1 MKKIYFIIL
10 VAMSLVSC
18 DKYLDIKPYGKT
30 VPKTP
35 EEFSALLH
43 SHLNDMDEGGS
54 TGFMDN
60 VSTIVS
66 LDAGCG
72 DDFEA
77 CLTANSGQGLPFYV
91 GNLVGGTY
99 AASKYE
105 QLYQV
110 IRDCNIVIDNLD
122 DDGTKA
128 ANTILA
134 TAYGLRAVCYYQLLR
149 YFCEAPEKDN
159 MDNQLGLAL
168 VQTFNLEDRPLRS
181 SMQATVDF
189 IEADLKKSINYHST
203 DALYRF
209 TEPVC
214 KGYLARLYFWTEQ
227 WSKVLPLTAELLKAY
242 PILQINNYKEV
253 MGMPFKVGSNQ
264 LIKAYST
271 SSGNNQ
277 DFLATTT
284 EIKYRPVS
292 IRFLN
297 SFSVSDTAK
306 DVRYKFYVTP
316 ERVAVKTFFCGL
328 RSEEL
333 KLMQAESYY
342 HLGKTNEALAELN
355 DLRLARVKDAQAWT
369 MATLPP
375 ANSYE
380 VIQEDAEGKPL
391 NPLISAI
398 LQERR
403 KELFLEGDRFF
414 ELKRNG
420 TPEFWTAYQ
429 SMKYT
434 TRKYMYTF
442 PIPIAEIEKISGLK
456 QNPGYDKIITN

>member
-60 VSTIVS
+60 VGTIVN

-149 YFCEAPEKDN
+149 YFCEAPAHGK
-159 MDNQLGLAL
+159 MDSQLGLAL

-181 SMQATVDF
+181 SMQATVD
-189 IEADLKKSINYHST
+189 
-203 DALYRF
+203 
-209 TEPVC
+209 
-214 KGYLARLYFWTEQ
+214 
-227 WSKVLPLTAELLKAY
+227 
-242 PILQINNYKEV
+242 
-253 MGMPFKVGSNQ
+253 
-264 LIKAYST
+264 
-271 SSGNNQ
+271 
-277 DFLATTT
+277 
-284 EIKYRPVS
+284 
-292 IRFLN
+292 
-297 SFSVSDTAK
+297 
-306 DVRYKFYVTP
+306 
-316 ERVAVKTFFCGL
+316 
-328 RSEEL
+328 
-333 KLMQAESYY
+333 
-342 HLGKTNEALAELN
+342 
-355 DLRLARVKDAQAWT
+355 
-369 MATLPP
+369 
-375 ANSYE
+375 
-380 VIQEDAEGKPL
+380 
-391 NPLISAI
+391 
-398 LQERR
+398 
-403 KELFLEGDRFF
+403 
-414 ELKRNG
+414 
-420 TPEFWTAYQ
+420 
-429 SMKYT
+429 
-434 TRKYMYTF
+434 
-442 PIPIAEIEKISGLK
+442 IPS
-456 QNPGYDKIITN
+456 